1 MERNRS
7 LFFVFFFFVLSLRF
21 TNVYQTQELAN
32 KRSVCSLPETIFIKI
47 FFETLQRY
55 LYYPECYINS
65 SSFTYYH
72 LYLHRYIERKKNRH
86 FRVDN
91 LYIYICIYN
100 FRLPLP
106 RDPRRN
112 TCNICHVTRALL
124 LSCASSFNER
134 NRSCYASSDMLDRDV
149 TIFPFFCGD
158 SFKG

>member
-1 MERNRS
+1 MKTVALVLHVLRDPSHPIRWEIQRKKFDHRDGKWTNNRLGSWEMERNRYFS
-7 LFFVFFFFVLSLRF
+7 FFFFFVLSLRF

-72 LYLHRYIERKKNRH
+72 LYLHRYTERKKNRH

-91 LYIYICIYN
+91 LYIYIYVYIILDCLFLEIQGEI
-100 FRLPLP
+100 LV
-106 RDPRRN
+106 
-112 TCNICHVTRALL
+112 ISVT
-124 LSCASSFNER
+124 
-134 NRSCYASSDMLDRDV
+134 
-149 TIFPFFCGD
+149 
-158 SFKG
+158 

>member
-1 MERNRS
+1 MFYEIHPILLDGKYREKS
-7 LFFVFFFFVLSLRF
+7 LITETASGQIIVSDREKWNAIVIFRFFFFFVLSLRF

-72 LYLHRYIERKKNRH
+72 LYLHRYTERKKNRH

-91 LYIYICIYN
+91 LYIYIYVYIILDCLFLEIQGEI
-100 FRLPLP
+100 LV
-106 RDPRRN
+106 
-112 TCNICHVTRALL
+112 ISVT
-124 LSCASSFNER
+124 
-134 NRSCYASSDMLDRDV
+134 
-149 TIFPFFCGD
+149 
-158 SFKG
+158 